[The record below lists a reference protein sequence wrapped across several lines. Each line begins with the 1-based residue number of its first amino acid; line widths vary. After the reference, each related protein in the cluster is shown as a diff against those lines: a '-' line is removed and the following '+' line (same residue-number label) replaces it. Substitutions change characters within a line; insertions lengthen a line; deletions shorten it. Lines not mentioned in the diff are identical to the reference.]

1 MPREVGR
8 LARDPVFERIERQMD
23 DLVERLLSRPS
34 TAAYQ
39 RAWAPRVDV
48 YETDDEFVA
57 VVELAGTEPEAV
69 TIEIEGEEVAI
80 TGSRDPRKAP
90 EGGECLQLE
99 IPFGVFERRL
109 VLPAAVDAARAS
121 ADFSDGVLTVRLPK
135 TKQGPTRVQVA
146 VQWPE

>member
-1 MPREVGR
+1 
-8 LARDPVFERIERQMD
+8 
-23 DLVERLLSRPS
+23 
-34 TAAYQ
+34 
-39 RAWAPRVDV
+39 VDV
-48 YETDDEFVA
+48 YETGDEFVA

-69 TIEIEGEEVAI
+69 TIEIEGEVVAI
-80 TGSRDPRKAP
+80 AGSRDPRKAP

-135 TKQGPTRVQVA
+135 TKQGPTRVQVD
-146 VQWPE
+146 VQRGGREGTPERSE